1 MRVSRAEIRAP
12 GAGWRHEQTRMR
24 LVQGRRGLAE
34 NRCQKHA
41 LSQRNQLGD
50 QIVDELASHDME
62 SGDSANA

>member
-1 MRVSRAEIRAP
+1 
-12 GAGWRHEQTRMR
+12 MR